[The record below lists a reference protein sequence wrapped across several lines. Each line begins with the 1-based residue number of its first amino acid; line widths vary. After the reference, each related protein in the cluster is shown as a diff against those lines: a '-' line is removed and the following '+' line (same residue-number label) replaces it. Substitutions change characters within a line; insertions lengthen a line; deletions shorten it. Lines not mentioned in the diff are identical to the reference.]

1 MLFNIIEKKALVCY
15 HLHSYIKA
23 LLEKGEIIISR
34 KDRKGR
40 VLKPGESERKDG
52 RYQYRYTNIIGK
64 RKTIYARTLDELRK
78 KEKEA
83 ILSGAID
90 QRDSDNSVMYY
101 LRLYVNTRP
110 IKESTREQYLG
121 NLKVLAQT
129 PFVNRPASKIKVI
142 DAKRFLIEFKEA
154 HGLKNSTIS
163 NYKGMFRGAFDIA
176 YEDEVVLRNPFAFKS
191 SSLYNAEETSKK
203 NIALTREQQRDFMT
217 FVKESKKCSKYYNEI
232 MIMLGTGMRV
242 GELCGLT
249 KDEIDFDNDRIE
261 VKHQKAINSHDLVSP
276 KTESS
281 YRFIPISDIVRDC
294 LLDVLEKRST
304 RKIINMSRDK
314 QFLFLTN
321 VGNPYSRCIVLDHLE
336 RCIDVYKKTYPD
348 SSLPYFTPHSL
359 RHTFCTNMVAAGAL
373 PKDLQFIMGHA
384 KLEMTMDYYTHY
396 NWDML
401 GNETKEAIN
410 A

>member
-1 MLFNIIEKKALVCY
+1 MCY
-15 HLHSYIKA
+15 YLYSYIKA

-64 RKTIYARTLDELRK
+64 RKTIYGKTLDELRR
-78 KEKEA
+78 KEQEA
-83 ILSGAID
+83 ILSGAMD
-90 QRDSDNSVMYY
+90 QRDSDNSVLYY
-101 LRLYVNTRP
+101 LRLYVNTRRV
-110 IKESTREQYLG
+110 KQSTRQQYLG
-121 NLKVLAQT
+121 NLKVLSKT
-129 PFVNRPASKIKVI
+129 SFVKRPASKIKVL
-142 DAKRFLIEFKEA
+142 DAKRFLSEFKETQ
-154 HGLKNSTIS
+154 GLKNSTIS
-163 NYKGMFRGAFDIA
+163 NYKSMFKGAFDIA
-176 YEDEVVLRNPFAFKS
+176 YEEEVVLRNPFAFKS
-191 SSLYNAEETSKK
+191 ASIYDPEDVGKR
-203 NIALTREQQRDFMT
+203 NIALTREQQKDFMT
-217 FVKESKKCSKYYNEI
+217 FVKESKKCSKYYNEL

-249 KDEIDFDNDRIE
+249 KDEIDFENDRIE
-261 VKHQKAINSHDLVSP
+261 VKHQKAINSHELVSP

-281 YRFIPISDIVRDC
+281 YRFIPISEIVKGC

-314 QFLFLTN
+314 QFLFITN
-321 VGNPYSRCIVLDHLE
+321 AGNPYSRYSVLDHLE
-336 RCIDVYKKTYPD
+336 RCIEVYKDAYPD

-401 GNETKEAIN
+401 GDETKEAIN

>member
-1 MLFNIIEKKALVCY
+1 MCY
-15 HLHSYIKA
+15 YLYSYIKA

-64 RKTIYARTLDELRK
+64 RKTIYGKTLDELRR

-83 ILSGAID
+83 ILSGAMD
-90 QRDSDNSVMYY
+90 QRDSDNSVLYY
-101 LRLYVNTRP
+101 LRLYVNTRRV
-110 IKESTREQYLG
+110 KQSTRQQYLG
-121 NLKVLAQT
+121 NLKVLSKT
-129 PFVNRPASKIKVI
+129 SFVKRPASKIKVL
-142 DAKRFLIEFKEA
+142 DAKRFLSEFKETQ
-154 HGLKNSTIS
+154 GLKNSTIS
-163 NYKGMFRGAFDIA
+163 NYKSMFKGAFDIA
-176 YEDEVVLRNPFAFKS
+176 YEEEVVLRNPFAFKS
-191 SSLYNAEETSKK
+191 ASIYDPEDVGKR
-203 NIALTREQQRDFMT
+203 NIALTREQQKDFMT
-217 FVKESKKCSKYYNEI
+217 FVKESKKCSKYYNEL

-249 KDEIDFDNDRIE
+249 KDEIDFENDRIE
-261 VKHQKAINSHDLVSP
+261 VKHQKAINSHELVSP

-281 YRFIPISDIVRDC
+281 YRFIPISEIVKGC

-314 QFLFLTN
+314 QFLFITN
-321 VGNPYSRCIVLDHLE
+321 AGNPYSRYSVLDHLE
-336 RCIDVYKKTYPD
+336 RCIEVYKDAYPD

-401 GNETKEAIN
+401 GDETKEAIN

>member
-1 MLFNIIEKKALVCY
+1 MCY
-15 HLHSYIKA
+15 YLYSYIKA

-64 RKTIYARTLDELRK
+64 RKTIYGKTLDELRR
-78 KEKEA
+78 KETEA
-83 ILSGAID
+83 ILSDAMD
-90 QRDSDNSVMYY
+90 QRDSDNSVLYY
-101 LRLYVNTRP
+101 LRLYVNTRRV
-110 IKESTREQYLG
+110 KQSTRQQYLG
-121 NLKVLAQT
+121 NLKVLSKT
-129 PFVNRPASKIKVI
+129 SFVKRPASKIKVL
-142 DAKRFLIEFKEA
+142 DAKRFLSEFKETQ
-154 HGLKNSTIS
+154 GLKNSTIS
-163 NYKGMFRGAFDIA
+163 NYKSMFKGAFDIA
-176 YEDEVVLRNPFAFKS
+176 YEEEVVLRNPFAFKS
-191 SSLYNAEETSKK
+191 ASIYDPEDVGKR
-203 NIALTREQQRDFMT
+203 NIALTREQQKDFMT
-217 FVKESKKCSKYYNEI
+217 FVKESKKCSKYYNEL

-249 KDEIDFDNDRIE
+249 KDEIDFENDRIE
-261 VKHQKAINSHDLVSP
+261 VKHQKAINSHELVSP

-281 YRFIPISDIVRDC
+281 YRFIPISEIVKGC

-314 QFLFLTN
+314 QFLFITN
-321 VGNPYSRCIVLDHLE
+321 AGNPYSRYSVLDHLE
-336 RCIDVYKKTYPD
+336 RCIEVYKDAYPD

-401 GNETKEAIN
+401 GDETKEAIN